1 MKQEAFTMSLLF
13 DTYGALLTEK
23 QQTYFDLYYNQD
35 LSLSEIAQQ
44 EEALAALDARLEE
57 AASDYEKYSALYAE
71 KEAQEQKLTELML
84 SLIHI

>member
-35 LSLSEIAQQ
+35 LSLAEIQPSRRAFPVR
-44 EEALAALDARLEE
+44 AFTTPSPAARRCSLR
-57 AASDYEKYSALYAE
+57 SSA
-71 KEAQEQKLTELML
+71 
-84 SLIHI
+84 

>member
-35 LSLSEIAQQ
+35 RWQRSPSRRAFPVKAFTTPSPAARRCSLRS
-44 EEALAALDARLEE
+44 
-57 AASDYEKYSALYAE
+57 SA
-71 KEAQEQKLTELML
+71 
-84 SLIHI
+84 